1 VLRQELASAQLLEEA
16 LLGIYA
22 PEALDLTAI
31 EQQARSIEA
40 IRHGQLEEGEEDAAS
55 DAPEAGA
62 MLMF

>member
-1 VLRQELASAQLLEEA
+1 MLA
-16 LLGIYA
+16 IDA